1 MEKTINIQGMSC
13 AMCAKSLEEAVS
25 AFDNIQSASVN
36 FGAETLYIQYN
47 KNLNIK
53 KLYKAIEDL
62 GFKALE
68 NDDITSAKETE
79 FKNSLKK
86 VVFCFLFAVPLTT
99 LAMLPMIHN
108 LNLNIQPKLYVVLQ
122 LILTIPTMVIG
133 YKFYTTGFKLLFKG
147 KPNMDSLIAI
157 STTASFLYSIYSSFY
172 ILKGASLQDYPL
184 YFETVGM
191 IIALILLGKHLE
203 AISKNKTSDA
213 IKKLIKLSPKFAT
226 VLKNN
231 KETQVKIDDILIDD
245 IIICKNGEKIAVD
258 GVVIEGEAYIDEAV
272 LTGESMLALKQKD
285 SVVLA
290 GSINQNGFIKYKA
303 QKTAKNTT
311 LANIIKIVQQA
322 QSTKPPIAK
331 MADKISGYFV
341 PFVLTIAIVVSFL
354 WFLYN
359 KDISFAVKIF
369 TSVLVIACPCALGLA
384 TPTAVMVATGKGAEK
399 GILIKNSEAL
409 ENFCKVDTIV
419 LDKTGTITKGKP
431 SVTNVLANDINEN
444 ELIKLVA
451 SVEKQSEHLLADAI
465 VKYALNKNIQLYDEV
480 LNLQIKAGLGLQGV
494 INNDEILIGN
504 ESLLI
509 SQNINVDKLKKDA
522 DNFAKEGKTP
532 IFVAINN
539 LLKGLIVIEDEIKES
554 SKNAID
560 TFFKMGLN
568 VYMLTGDNEK
578 TANKVAS
585 QLNIKN
591 VFSQVLPTDKASY
604 IQKLKDQGK
613 NVAMV
618 GDGINDAPSLVIS
631 NVGVAIGS
639 GTDIALE
646 SAQIVLIKDDLTNVV
661 DAIQLSK
668 KTITNIKQNLFF
680 AFFYNVLAIPSA
692 CGVFYI
698 FGGDLLN
705 PMISATAMSFS
716 SISVVLNALRLR
728 NIK

>member
-13 AMCAKSLEEAVS
+13 AMCAKSLEEMAS
-25 AFDNIQSASVN
+25 NFENIQNASVN

-53 KLYKAIEDL
+53 KFYKAIEDL
-62 GFKALE
+62 GFKVLE
-68 NDDITSAKETE
+68 NEDVTNAKELE
-79 FKNSLKK
+79 LKNSFKK
-86 VVFCFLFAVPLTT
+86 VVFCLLFAVPLTI
-99 LAMLPMIHN
+99 LAMAPMIHG
-108 LNLNIQPKLYVVLQ
+108 LHLNIPPNIYVMLQ
-122 LILTIPTMVIG
+122 LILTIPTMIIG
-133 YKFYTTGFKLLFKG
+133 YKFYTTGFKLFFKG

-172 ILKGASLQDYPL
+172 ILKGESLHNHPL

-231 KETQVKIDDILIDD
+231 EEVQVKIDDILIDD

-258 GVVIEGEAYIDEAV
+258 GIVLEGEAYIDEAA
-272 LTGESMLALKQKD
+272 LTGESIPALKQKD
-285 SVVLA
+285 SIVLA

-303 QKTAKNTT
+303 QKTSKNTT

-322 QSTKPPIAK
+322 QATKPPIAK

-341 PFVLTIAIVVSFL
+341 PFVLTIAIIVSFL

-359 KDISFAVKIF
+359 KDISFAIKIF

-399 GILIKNSEAL
+399 GILIKNSESL

-431 SVTNVLANDINEN
+431 SVTNILAKDIDEN
-444 ELIKLVA
+444 QLIKLVA

-480 LNLQIKAGLGLQGV
+480 FNLQIKSGLGLQGL
-494 INNDEILIGN
+494 INNNEILIGN
-504 ESLLI
+504 ESLLL
-509 SQNINVDKLKKDA
+509 SQNINIDKFKNDA

-532 IFVAINN
+532 IFVAVNN
-539 LLKGLIVIEDEIKES
+539 DLKGLIIIEDEIKES
-554 SKNAID
+554 SKKAID
-560 TFFKMGLN
+560 TFLKMGLN

-578 TANKVAS
+578 TATKVAN

-604 IQKLKDQGK
+604 IQRLKDEGK

-618 GDGINDAPSLVIS
+618 GDGINDAPSLALA

-646 SAQIVLIKDDLTNVV
+646 SAQIVLIKDDLTSVI

-668 KTITNIKQNLFF
+668 KTMTNIKQNLFF
-680 AFFYNVLAIPSA
+680 AFIYNVLAIPSA
-692 CGVFYI
+692 CGILYI

-705 PMISATAMSFS
+705 PMISAMAMSLS